1 MGQYEMQDR
10 LAADSKSPAAHA
22 LAELVDE
29 VLQSWEKKVRSK
41 IAAAKHL
48 SHPILIDTAPA
59 FLANLINALSTD
71 RPQKA
76 ATEMS
81 SVPREHGSERAR
93 LSQYS
98 PDQLILEYQLLRDTV
113 FETLER
119 KVDLTDRERSIIQTC
134 FDFGVCEAMIAFF
147 LVHSKIR
154 EQFMA
159 TLSHD
164 LRNPIGAGKMAA
176 DLILLNLQ
184 RDHWQEHRDD
194 IRALAGRIINNMK
207 RADRMIQNLL
217 DATSIRMGD
226 RMQLNI
232 SRQEI
237 WPVVKE
243 VLAEVSRDD
252 FTRVRIDGS
261 APWGFWDGDALRRV
275 VENLLANAFKYGK
288 PDTPVTIRISS
299 REDRMVLQVHNF
311 GLPIPIEEQE
321 QLFQAFQRADS
332 AKISGKMGWGLGLA
346 LVREVAEAH
355 GGSVGVESSAENGT
369 TFTFD
374 IPQDARPYQDAPVV

>member
-1 MGQYEMQDR
+1 
-10 LAADSKSPAAHA
+10 
-22 LAELVDE
+22 
-29 VLQSWEKKVRSK
+29 
-41 IAAAKHL
+41 
-48 SHPILIDTAPA
+48 
-59 FLANLINALSTD
+59 
-71 RPQKA
+71 
-76 ATEMS
+76 
-81 SVPREHGSERAR
+81 
-93 LSQYS
+93 
-98 PDQLILEYQLLRDTV
+98 
-113 FETLER
+113 
-119 KVDLTDRERSIIQTC
+119 
-134 FDFGVCEAMIAFF
+134 
-147 LVHSKIR
+147 
-154 EQFMA
+154 
-159 TLSHD
+159 
-164 LRNPIGAGKMAA
+164 
-176 DLILLNLQ
+176 
-184 RDHWQEHRDD
+184 
-194 IRALAGRIINNMK
+194 MK